1 MTDAT
6 PTALKLSCCVGLGLT
21 WLQNVR
27 LREVIEVGCVVDAFD
42 LNRDRGRPFSAT
54 STREGGAWSVHCDS
68 FSREGSANPAY
79 GSNIG

>member
-1 MTDAT
+1 MMDAT
-6 PTALKLSCCVGLGLT
+6 PPALKLACCVGLGLT

-54 STREGGAWSVHCDS
+54 STREGEHGQFTVTHSQEKVLQTLHTA
-68 FSREGSANPAY
+68 PT
-79 GSNIG
+79 